1 MAAVSR
7 NFRFRE
13 NVGVGSSLHVILD
26 VQLSAY
32 QVLLQAAYLVLP
44 KTLFI
49 LMQWPQLPVDIF
61 AVVGSS
67 T

>member
-13 NVGVGSSLHVILD
+13 NVGVEGSLRVIVD

-32 QVLLQAAYLVLP
+32 QVLLQAV
-44 KTLFI
+44 
-49 LMQWPQLPVDIF
+49 
-61 AVVGSS
+61 
-67 T
+67 